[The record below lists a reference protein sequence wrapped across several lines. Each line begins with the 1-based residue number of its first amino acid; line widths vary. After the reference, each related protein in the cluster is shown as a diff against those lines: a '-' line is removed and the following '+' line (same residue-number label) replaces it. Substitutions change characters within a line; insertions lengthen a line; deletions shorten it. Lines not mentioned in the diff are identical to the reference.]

1 MQIYGMQCLK
11 SSRIKISFWLSHE
24 NSDEDKNETNGQKE
38 KIIRLQS
45 DMNSDDMIN
54 RIFASIFP
62 IYYSTTE
69 IQLLIA

>member
-11 SSRIKISFWLSHE
+11 SSRTKISFWLSHE

-38 KIIRLQS
+38 KIILLQS

-54 RIFASIFP
+54 HIFASTLLN
-62 IYYSTTE
+62 YYSTTD
-69 IQLLIA
+69 IWLLIA